1 MCAVVLDAA
10 GKRAFMFSG
19 DWGKICLTFF
29 WHMWID
35 DTGWKKQ
42 KINRLIYSPL
52 SLMKHPPRHIER
64 SREKNVFFVC
74 FRYFQ
79 RVNIEAKIIDWVLTE
94 LLPFFLLASSSRSL
108 SRLFNTCSRHWN
120 CLQLKQHTSPR
131 LKHATLS
138 TIKSPNPTAVPHL
151 DDPPRRRHKNTWKII
166 IPLNRKLNKFF
177 AAAGVFGNLFYDP
190 SQWCLFH
197 ITRTQ

>member
-1 MCAVVLDAA
+1 MEEAKNKSIDLFSIELDEAST
-10 GKRAFMFSG
+10 KTHRAEQREKCVF
-19 DWGKICLTFF
+19 CL
-29 WHMWID
+29 
-35 DTGWKKQ
+35 
-42 KINRLIYSPL
+42 L
-52 SLMKHPPRHIER
+52 SLFSKSQYWSKDYWLGVNWALAIF
-64 SREKNVFFVC
+64 SAC
-74 FRYFQ
+74 FIF
-79 RVNIEAKIIDWVLTE
+79 T
-94 LLPFFLLASSSRSL
+94 FSL

>member
-94 LLPFFLLASSSRSL
+94 LLPFFLLASSSRFLSL
-108 SRLFNTCSRHWN
+108 DYSIHVLVTGIACSSNNTHPRDWNMPPYRRLNPQIPPQCPISTT
-120 CLQLKQHTSPR
+120 LQDEG
-131 LKHATLS
+131 
-138 TIKSPNPTAVPHL
+138 IKILEKS
-151 DDPPRRRHKNTWKII
+151 
-166 IPLNRKLNKFF
+166 
-177 AAAGVFGNLFYDP
+177 LFP
-190 SQWCLFH
+190 W
-197 ITRTQ
+197 TEN